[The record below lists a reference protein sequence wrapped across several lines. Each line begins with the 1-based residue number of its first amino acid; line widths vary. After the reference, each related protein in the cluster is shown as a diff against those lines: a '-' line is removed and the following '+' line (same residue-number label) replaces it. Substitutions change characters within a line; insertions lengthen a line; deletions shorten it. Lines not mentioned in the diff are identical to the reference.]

1 MEKYILVD
9 NNNVVV
15 GIVEGTSVFDL
26 LDSGIEFDSAH
37 PLIDS
42 EPQIGET
49 YNP

>member
-9 NNNVVV
+9 SNNVVV

-26 LDSGIEFDSAH
+26 LDSGIEFYTSY
-37 PLIDS
+37 PLTDV

>member
-9 NNNVVV
+9 SSNVVV

-26 LDSGIEFDSAH
+26 LDSGIEFYASY

-42 EPQIGET
+42 EPNIGDV